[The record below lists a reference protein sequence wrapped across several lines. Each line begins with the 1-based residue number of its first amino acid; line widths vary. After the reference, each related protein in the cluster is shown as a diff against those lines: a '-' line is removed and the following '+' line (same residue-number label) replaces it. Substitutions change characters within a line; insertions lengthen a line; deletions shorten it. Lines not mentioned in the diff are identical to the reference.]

1 MIFLYSI
8 TKKQQEQ
15 QHFYDRIPIKPLSP
29 FSNDNNI
36 GSDPAYGD
44 LTNNTIKTDEDRDL
58 ESSNDDNIANDPA
71 YSVCTNITIKTDED
85 TDLEY
90 IVEDTQTWQVKT
102 DDIEIFKNPAYAE
115 TKFN

>member
-15 QHFYDRIPIKPLSP
+15 QHLYDSIPIKPLSP
-29 FSNDNNI
+29 FN
-36 GSDPAYGD
+36 
-44 LTNNTIKTDEDRDL
+44 
-58 ESSNDDNIANDPA
+58 NDDNIANDPA
-71 YSVCTNITIKTDED
+71 YSVFTNITIKTDKD

-90 IVEDTQTWQVKT
+90 KVEDTQTRQVKT
-102 DDIEIFKNPAYAE
+102 DDIEIVKNPAHSE